1 MTFKG
6 YGEEFPINEC
16 VDNVWCNDEKH
27 AKNRRIDFNIN
38 NISYQVNFQKNSSV
52 ISHKDKLV
60 LNNILLI
67 LKSEENL
74 KVEIGVII
82 DKGTGDDFI
91 NDNIS
96 TLRAQKVFNY
106 LKNNGLDMANITYV
120 GYGSRSEKF
129 GDERDRRIEFK
140 ILKDE

>member
-1 MTFKG
+1 MLIENPYLEIEVAGHTDAKGSKEYNLTLSETRAKNVMDYLILQGVESSKLTFKG

-16 VDNVWCNDEKH
+16 VDNVWCNDVKH

-74 KVEIGVII
+74 KVEIGV
-82 DKGTGDDFI
+82 T
-91 NDNIS
+91 
-96 TLRAQKVFNY
+96 
-106 LKNNGLDMANITYV
+106 
-120 GYGSRSEKF
+120 
-129 GDERDRRIEFK
+129 
-140 ILKDE
+140 